1 MLDEMLK
8 LLKYKSWANELTFT
22 ALSEVAAADL
32 YKQRQTNFNSQ
43 GVNQKALNA

>member
-8 LLKYKSWANELTFT
+8 LLKYKSWVNELTFT
-22 ALSEVAAADL
+22 ALSEVADTDL